1 MPGIL
6 TLMKGD
12 KDIEGSEIRAKL
24 LLLHLIFRSENG
36 LGEQVIFRH
45 PFDGC
50 TLYSLQF
57 SL

>member
-1 MPGIL
+1 
-6 TLMKGD
+6 MKGD
-12 KDIEGSEIRAKL
+12 KGIKVSEIRAKL

-50 TLYSLQF
+50 TLYGLQF